1 MLRSTLSLGRGI
13 HMKRRDI
20 HEFQQVLDD
29 RGISDEEIPEQEEGL
44 HNALADA
51 QHLKKVWGYIV
62 RNDAWQ

>member
-1 MLRSTLSLGRGI
+1 
-13 HMKRRDI
+13 MKRRDI